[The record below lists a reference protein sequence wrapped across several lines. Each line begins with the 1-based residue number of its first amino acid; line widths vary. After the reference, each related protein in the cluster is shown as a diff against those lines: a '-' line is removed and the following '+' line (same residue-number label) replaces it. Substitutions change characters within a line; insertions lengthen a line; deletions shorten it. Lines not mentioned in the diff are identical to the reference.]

1 MSTSTERMRLHRQ
14 RRRNQLRCIIVELR
28 DREVLELVRRGFIKP
43 EEQMCPLAIRDALY
57 SHLDHSLAA
66 RR

>member
-14 RRRNQLRCIIVELR
+14 RRRNQLRCITVELR
-28 DREVLELVRRGFIKP
+28 DQEVLELVRRGFIKP
-43 EEQMCPLAIRDALY
+43 EEQIFPLAIRDALY
-57 SHLDHSLAA
+57 LHLDHSLAA

>member
-1 MSTSTERMRLHRQ
+1 
-14 RRRNQLRCIIVELR
+14 
-28 DREVLELVRRGFIKP
+28 LELARRGFIKP